1 MPYGAKV
8 NTPDFGSGNPRSNR
22 GGATKKYPRGVMV
35 AAIDSKSIAVWRA
48 GSIPAVGTK
57 TDRADS
63 RILLNNKTGDTM
75 YIKRLELL
83 NFQVI
88 EKFEADFDGAVY
100 FVTGD
105 NELGKSTLL
114 KAIGALLTGQRDDV
128 LRNGASKGFA
138 KMVVGDDG
146 EEYDVQLSFTEANP
160 RGTLTIKQKTTGMA
174 TNNVSMLQ
182 RIFGYQDFDAVEFSR
197 WSETAEG
204 RRKQI
209 AVVKSLLPEKVRNRI
224 AEIDETVTTMKA
236 ERTGINRDVKT
247 FAALYESIEKQ
258 LAPGDVEKYAA
269 PVDVTSLIERQK
281 TNAQLIEKAKSVR
294 AMLAQRIE
302 QIAAIPGRIEAE
314 KVKAVETSKV
324 YADKVAAA
332 KAAYE
337 QALDEQ
343 RAAETKIAE
352 TYKAI
357 VAGIESE
364 KADLENRKA
373 NAEDWLKR
381 YEANNPEK
389 TDVPALL
396 ADAEAH
402 NKRYNLVCQFK
413 EKKQQY
419 EAVKSKAEKMDS
431 EIDKLAS
438 ERAGLIAS
446 AELPIA
452 GLSFTDDGL
461 TLNGVPFVPGKVS
474 DSQTMEIAAKLV
486 IASNPKV
493 KVFRIAR
500 GESLGQK
507 RLETIIDIAR
517 RNGFQGFIEQV
528 QRGQTEMM
536 VEEYTER

>member
-1 MPYGAKV
+1 
-8 NTPDFGSGNPRSNR
+8 
-22 GGATKKYPRGVMV
+22 
-35 AAIDSKSIAVWRA
+35 
-48 GSIPAVGTK
+48 
-57 TDRADS
+57 
-63 RILLNNKTGDTM
+63 M

-88 EKFEADFDGAVY
+88 EKFEADFDGNVY

-236 ERTGINRDVKT
+236 ERTGVNRDVKT

-258 LAPGDVEKYAA
+258 LDPGDVEKYAA
-269 PVDVTSLIERQK
+269 PVDVTELMERQK

-294 AMLAQRIE
+294 AMLAQRID

-314 KVKAVETSKV
+314 KAKAVETTKV

-337 QALDEQ
+337 QAVAEQ

-413 EKKQQY
+413 EKKQQF
-419 EAVKSKAEKMDS
+419 EAVKAKAEKMDS
-431 EIDKLAS
+431 DIDKLAS
-438 ERAGLIAS
+438 ERAWLIAS
-446 AELPIA
+446 AELPID

>member
-1 MPYGAKV
+1 
-8 NTPDFGSGNPRSNR
+8 
-22 GGATKKYPRGVMV
+22 
-35 AAIDSKSIAVWRA
+35 
-48 GSIPAVGTK
+48 
-57 TDRADS
+57 
-63 RILLNNKTGDTM
+63 M

-88 EKFEADFDGAVY
+88 EQFSADFDGTVY

-236 ERTGINRDVKT
+236 ERTGVNRDVKT

-258 LAPGDVEKYAA
+258 LAPGDVEKYDA
-269 PVDVTSLIERQK
+269 PVDVTALMERQK

-314 KVKAVETSKV
+314 KAKAVETSKV

-337 QALDEQ
+337 QAVAEQ

-352 TYKAI
+352 TYKEI

-389 TDVPALL
+389 TNVPALL

-413 EKKQQY
+413 EKKEQY
-419 EAVKSKAEKMDS
+419 EAVKAKAEKMDS
-431 EIDKLAS
+431 DIDKLAS

-452 GLSFTDDGL
+452 GLSFADDGL

-528 QRGQTEMM
+528 ERGQTEMM

>member
-1 MPYGAKV
+1 
-8 NTPDFGSGNPRSNR
+8 
-22 GGATKKYPRGVMV
+22 
-35 AAIDSKSIAVWRA
+35 
-48 GSIPAVGTK
+48 
-57 TDRADS
+57 
-63 RILLNNKTGDTM
+63 M

-88 EKFEADFDGAVY
+88 EQFSADFDGTVY

-197 WSETAEG
+197 WSETADG

-209 AVVKSLLPEKVRNRI
+209 AVVKALLPEPVRKRI
-224 AEIDETVTTMKA
+224 EEIDETVSTLKQ
-236 ERTGINRDVKT
+236 ERTGVNRDVKT
-247 FAALYESIEKQ
+247 FAGFVETIKQQ
-258 LAPGDVEKYAA
+258 LAPGDVEKYAM
-269 PVDVTSLIERQK
+269 PVDVTALMERQK
-281 TNAQLIEKAKSVR
+281 TNAQLIEKAKTVR
-294 AMLAQRIE
+294 AAVAQRTE
-302 QIAAIPGRIEAE
+302 QLAAIPARIEAE
-314 KVKAVETSKV
+314 KAKVDATRKA
-324 YADKVAAA
+324 YADKVEIARI
-332 KAAYE
+332 AYE
-337 QALDEQ
+337 NALREQKDADAKINAVLTDEL
-343 RAAETKIAE
+343 AKIEAEKQ
-352 TYKAI
+352 
-357 VAGIESE
+357 
-364 KADLENRKA
+364 DLETRKA
-373 NAEDWLKR
+373 NGEQWLAK
-381 YEANNPEK
+381 YEANNPEN

-396 ADAEAH
+396 EQAEAH
-402 NKRYNLVCQFK
+402 NKKYHTVCQYK
-413 EKKQQY
+413 EKKSQY
-419 EAVKSKAEKMDS
+419 DTIKDKSEEMDRQIAELS
-431 EIDKLAS
+431 T
-438 ERAGLIAS
+438 ERADLIAN

-461 TLNGVPFVPGKVS
+461 ELNGVPFVPGKVS

-486 IASNPKV
+486 IASNPTV

-500 GESLGQK
+500 GESLGAK
-507 RLETIIDIAR
+507 RLQTIVEIAR
-517 RNGFQGFIEQV
+517 KNGFQGFIEQV
-528 QRGQTEMM
+528 QRGQTEML

>member
-1 MPYGAKV
+1 
-8 NTPDFGSGNPRSNR
+8 
-22 GGATKKYPRGVMV
+22 
-35 AAIDSKSIAVWRA
+35 
-48 GSIPAVGTK
+48 
-57 TDRADS
+57 
-63 RILLNNKTGDTM
+63 M

-88 EKFEADFDGAVY
+88 EQFSADFDGTVY

-197 WSETAEG
+197 WSETADG

-209 AVVKSLLPEKVRNRI
+209 AVVKSLLPEQVRNRI

-236 ERTGINRDVKT
+236 ERTGVNRDVKT

-258 LAPGDVEKYAA
+258 LVPGDVEKYAA
-269 PVDVTSLIERQK
+269 PVDVTELMERQQ
-281 TNAQLIEKAKSVR
+281 TNAKLIEKAKSVR
-294 AMLAQRIE
+294 AILAQRVE

-314 KVKAVETSKV
+314 KAKATETAKM

-337 QALDEQ
+337 QAVAEQ
-343 RAAETKIAE
+343 KAAETKIAE

-419 EAVKSKAEKMDS
+419 EAVKAKAEKMDS
-431 EIDKLAS
+431 DIDKLAS

-486 IASNPKV
+486 IASNPTV

-536 VEEYTER
+536 VEEYTEK